1 MPAQMEYILEHL
13 VSRIEACEEALK
25 SKNLEI
31 KALKKEHET
40 ITKSLY
46 EDRNSEMTRIIQVK
60 DREIET
66 LRKEVIDTVARKE
79 NEIKENKKWMM
90 RVKDEMMNEIDFL
103 QKKLNQKLID
113 CQVENKELVRSK
125 GQNIQELQKSFQEE
139 CGQIHHE
146 IQNYKEYLEKELDS
160 LKLAVDQKII
170 LSQNENQELLKNFE
184 IELKESIKTH
194 RVQCNENYNELR
206 GREKELKK
214 FIDSKFAIR
223 YLKNDEPFEW
233 LIKDFN
239 KLRKNG
245 FDIFSDVFYSPLTG
259 YYFRLN
265 AVLKTKKDD
274 LSLYIQRIR
283 SAGDGLGIVSNNQT
297 FEVTF
302 QCIGQENALIEHC
315 FTSNDGEQS
324 FTIPDGKNESK
335 SLGFINFIKYGNFKE
350 HICDNSLHL
359 ACRMQILQE

>member
-1 MPAQMEYILEHL
+1 MEYILEHL

-125 GQNIQELQKSFQEE
+125 GQNIQELQKSFQVE

-146 IQNYKEYLEKELDS
+146 IQNYKEYLEKEIDS
-160 LKLAVDQKII
+160 LKLVVDQKII
-170 LSQNENQELLKNFE
+170 LTKNENQELLKNIE

-194 RVQCNENYNELR
+194 RVQCNDNYNELQA
-206 GREKELKK
+206 REKELKK
-214 FIDSKFAIR
+214 FIDAKFAIR

-265 AVLKTKKDD
+265 AVLKNKKDN
-274 LSLYIQRIR
+274 LSLYIQRVR
-283 SAGDGLGIVSNNQT
+283 SAGDGLGIVSNNEK

-302 QCIGQENALIEHC
+302 QCIGQDNALIEHC

-324 FTIPDGKNESK
+324 FSIPDGKNESK
-335 SLGFINFIKYGNFKE
+335 SLGFISFIKFGNFKE
-350 HICDNSLHL
+350 QICDNSLHL
-359 ACRMQILQE
+359 ACRMQILEE